1 MRKATNIAREN
12 LISLGTCLGK
22 LTKTGK
28 FKLHI
33 TALDVIAPYS
43 KVRKKAKHIY
53 FVSEMFISK
62 LMGFPS
68 PCDCFHAV
76 YIILYFIQ

>member
-1 MRKATNIAREN
+1 MIVVLTAILFYSVLSEQLMRKATNIAREN
-12 LISLGTCLGK
+12 LISLGMCLGK

-43 KVRKKAKHIY
+43 KVR
-53 FVSEMFISK
+53 VRECES
-62 LMGFPS
+62 
-68 PCDCFHAV
+68 V
-76 YIILYFIQ
+76 RV

>member
-43 KVRKKAKHIY
+43 KVRDTDSLI
-53 FVSEMFISK
+53 
-62 LMGFPS
+62 
-68 PCDCFHAV
+68 
-76 YIILYFIQ
+76 